1 MNLRHNE
8 KKGPHPVYP
17 GKTSTLEIGG
27 LKLTFQTEVGG
38 DPLMITTIV
47 VRRGRT
53 LRTFSQSL
61 TELQN
66 AEPGRS
72 VASLVEQAHQ
82 RVVHRLKLPQDPTHQ
97 TPTANSRT
105 PQTASP
111 SPTKTARSAQQ
122 GAPGSTGQA
131 ASLLVVRAVEAFD
144 RLDHQTAL
152 NLLEAAESLIPEDPR
167 LRRSIGRLRDL
178 V

>member
-1 MNLRHNE
+1 MNLRHKE
-8 KKGPHPVYP
+8 RAPHAVYP

-27 LKLTFQTEVGG
+27 LKLTFQTEVSG

-47 VRRGRT
+47 VRKGRT

-61 TELQN
+61 TKLQN

-82 RVVHRLKLPQDPTHQ
+82 RVVHRLKLPQEPSKK
-97 TPTANSRT
+97 TPTANST
-105 PQTASP
+105 PPQTAGP
-111 SPTKTARSAQQ
+111 SPTKTAQSTQQ
-122 GAPGSTGQA
+122 GAPGSAGQA
-131 ASLLVVRAVEAFD
+131 ASLLVIRAVEAFD